1 VKIGISM
8 FWVLGAALLMVCDPS
23 LAHHG
28 TAAYDENSPVTL
40 DGTVTE
46 FLWMNPH
53 SQILFDVQDDKGN
66 VVHWTCETLNP
77 GKMVRAGWTKNTLKP
92 GDKVSITLSPAK
104 DGTSIGLLK
113 KVVLADGR
121 VLGVR

>member
-8 FWVLGAALLMVCDPS
+8 FWVLGAALLVVCDPA

>member
-1 VKIGISM
+1 VKTGISM
-8 FWVLGAALLMVCDPS
+8 FWVLGAALLMVCDPA

-113 KVVLADGR
+113 KIVLADGR
-121 VLGVR
+121 ILGVR